1 MRKTKASTF
10 PRWNGYDSQRD
21 PIQVRMC
28 DYDGCDNKGEFPA
41 PKSPD
46 SKDKWQ
52 FCEAHI
58 TDFNK
63 NWNYFEGL
71 SKDEALKR
79 AKEEMRAARGYASSS
94 GAYDMGDETYGKD
107 GRRTD
112 ALIILDLDDD
122 ATQAEI
128 KTAYRRMA
136 KLYHPDTNLG
146 DSNAAI
152 KFQQV
157 ITAYEVLIIK

>member
-1 MRKTKASTF
+1 MRKSKASTF
-10 PRWNGYDSQRD
+10 PRWNGYETERD
-21 PIQVRMC
+21 PIQVRIC
-28 DYDGCDNKGEFPA
+28 DHDGCDNKGEFPA

-58 TDFNK
+58 AEFNR

-71 SKDEALKR
+71 SKDEAFKR
-79 AKEEMRAARGYASSS
+79 AQEEMRTARGYASS
-94 GAYDMGDETYGKD
+94 GAYDMGGETTYGKD
-107 GRRTD
+107 RRRSD

-122 ATQAEI
+122 ASAAEI

-136 KLYHPDTNLG
+136 KLYHPDTNLN
-146 DSNAAI
+146 DSDAAI
-152 KFQQV
+152 KFQQI
-157 ITAYEVLIIK
+157 ITAYEVLTVK

>member
-1 MRKTKASTF
+1 MRRTKASTF
-10 PRWNGYDSQRD
+10 PRWNGYDSVRD

-28 DYDGCDNKGEFPA
+28 DHDGCGNKGEFPA

-58 TDFNK
+58 TEFNQ

-71 SKDEALKR
+71 SKDEAFKR
-79 AKEEMRAARGYASSS
+79 AQEDMRTAKGYASS
-94 GAYDMGDETYGKD
+94 GASYDVGEQTYGKD
-107 GRRTD
+107 RRRSD
-112 ALIILDLDDD
+112 ALIILDLEDR
-122 ATQAEI
+122 ATPAEI

-136 KLYHPDTNLG
+136 KLYHPDTNLD
-146 DSNAAI
+146 DSDAAI
-152 KFQQV
+152 KFQQ
-157 ITAYEVLIIK
+157 ILTAYEVLTLK